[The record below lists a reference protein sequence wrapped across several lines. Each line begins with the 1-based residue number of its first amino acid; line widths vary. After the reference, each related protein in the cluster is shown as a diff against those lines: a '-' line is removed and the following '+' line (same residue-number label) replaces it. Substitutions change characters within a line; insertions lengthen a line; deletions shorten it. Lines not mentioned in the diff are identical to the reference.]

1 MFSNRLYILLFPL
14 CAMLLLASCKETIS
28 HNGKVPL
35 VGVENEFL
43 YKEDVDQ
50 LFATNRPQMDSV
62 TFVKEYIQHWLED
75 VLLYKMAQR
84 NIPDSKDVE
93 ALVDSYRKS
102 LLLNIY
108 QEKLVEQQLKREVT
122 DTEIAEFYEY
132 HKEMFLL
139 DEPILQG
146 LFLKVSK
153 NAPRLAQVRKW
164 YKSNKVD
171 DIENLEKYSLTNAIV
186 YEYFMDSWQSLSS
199 LAAKMPITADELL
212 SRLKKDDTIEFSDS
226 AYYYFIN
233 SSLLL
238 RKGEL
243 KPLDLAS
250 VEIEEL
256 LVNTLKANFMN
267 EVKNNLFEEAMASG
281 QVKFYDES
289 SSKQLQAKMSEQN

>member
-1 MFSNRLYILLFPL
+1 
-14 CAMLLLASCKETIS
+14 MLLLASCKETIS

>member
-1 MFSNRLYILLFPL
+1 MFIFT
-14 CAMLLLASCKETIS
+14 SCEETVS
-28 HNGKVPL
+28 HNGKTPL

-43 YKEDVDQ
+43 YKEDVNQ

-62 TFVKEYIQHWLED
+62 AFVKEYVQHWLED
-75 VLLYKMAQR
+75 VLLYKVAAR
-84 NIPDSKDVE
+84 NVPDSKNVE
-93 ALVDSYRKS
+93 ALVESYKKS

-108 QEKLVEQQLKREVT
+108 QERLVDQQLKREITTSEV
-122 DTEIAEFYEY
+122 EEFYEY
-132 HKEMFLL
+132 HKEMFQL

-153 NAPRLAQVRKW
+153 NAPRLSQVRKW
-164 YKSNKVD
+164 YKSNNVN

-186 YEYFMDSWQSLSS
+186 YEYFMDSWQPLSA
-199 LAAKMPITADELL
+199 LAARMPITSEDLL

-226 AYYYFIN
+226 AYYYFVN
-233 SSLLL
+233 SSMLL

-256 LVNTLKANFMN
+256 LVNTLKANFIK
-267 EVKNNLFEEAMASG
+267 EVKRNLYEEAMASG
-281 QVKFYDES
+281 NIKFYDEKS
-289 SSKQLQAKMSEQN
+289 SAQLQKMMSEQNK

>member
-1 MFSNRLYILLFPL
+1 
-14 CAMLLLASCKETIS
+14 MLLLASCKETIS

-226 AYYYFIN
+226 AHYYFIN

-250 VEIEEL
+250 VEIKEL
-256 LVNTLKANFMN
+256 LVNMLKANFMN

-289 SSKQLQAKMSEQN
+289 SSKQLQTKMSEQN